1 MYFQFIWILILLL
14 QNERYLGCYLRMC
27 DEERG
32 LLRGGAGEARL
43 EVGMGLLR
51 GVVGLVVGDE
61 ILSEEEGERGVWQV
75 WRYGRSGQER
85 REVVC

>member
-1 MYFQFIWILILLL
+1 
-14 QNERYLGCYLRMC
+14 MC

-51 GVVGLVVGDE
+51 CVVGLVGGDD